1 MRPMQGN
8 KRKTGLEQYYTPQE
22 VADSVVK
29 KLIPSIEGYKNKTWL
44 EPAGGNGVFIETLLG
59 NGCSK
64 IFSVDVVPKH
74 HMVEQAGFLQADFD
88 FSNAIAIGNPPFGR
102 NNSLSIPFFNHSARF
117 SETICFIVPK
127 SWRKWSV
134 VNRLDSNFHLVDD
147 YEINVAYVDGGGN
160 RLSQQ
165 NCLNTIVQTWQRK
178 QYMRKKVQ
186 VQDMKVLEK
195 TSPKDADVALTVF
208 GYNCG
213 RVETD
218 FDRVSNSTKIFLKL
232 MNKRSLE
239 ALQSVDYSVFSKNTS
254 YIDALSMQ
262 EINYLV
268 NEFIFGQTSLPEKKC
283 KECLCC

>member
-1 MRPMQGN
+1 
-8 KRKTGLEQYYTPQE
+8 
-22 VADSVVK
+22 
-29 KLIPSIEGYKNKTWL
+29 
-44 EPAGGNGVFIETLLG
+44 
-59 NGCSK
+59 
-64 IFSVDVVPKH
+64 
-74 HMVEQAGFLQADFD
+74 
-88 FSNAIAIGNPPFGR
+88 
-102 NNSLSIPFFNHSARF
+102 
-117 SETICFIVPK
+117 
-127 SWRKWSV
+127 
-134 VNRLDSNFHLVDD
+134 
-147 YEINVAYVDGGGN
+147 
-160 RLSQQ
+160 
-165 NCLNTIVQTWQRK
+165 
-178 QYMRKKVQ
+178 
-186 VQDMKVLEK
+186 MKVLEK

-232 MNKRSLE
+232 MNERSLE